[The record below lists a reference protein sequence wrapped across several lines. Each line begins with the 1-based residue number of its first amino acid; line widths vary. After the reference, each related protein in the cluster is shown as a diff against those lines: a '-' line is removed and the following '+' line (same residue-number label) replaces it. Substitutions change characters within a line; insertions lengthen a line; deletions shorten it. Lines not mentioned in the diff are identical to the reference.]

1 MRRATP
7 SSATKV
13 RSAPTARSY
22 SFLRSDCL
30 SYYEKRYGMRRSTLT
45 SPHRISSYLPSPHRG
60 ELKMPVLDAITL
72 VDFFHSAVTDDPVF
86 DLTLP

>member
-1 MRRATP
+1 
-7 SSATKV
+7 
-13 RSAPTARSY
+13 
-22 SFLRSDCL
+22 
-30 SYYEKRYGMRRSTLT
+30 MRRSTLT